1 MSNEDAVWEIIAE
14 GRFQK
19 SIEESMSGSNM

>member
-19 SIEESMSGSNM
+19 SIEESMSGFNV